1 MTLFTLEAEPVDAD
15 RHAAFGNYGSSLQN
29 FHISDQAEIT
39 MEMNPCDM
47 TEEYLANARRLGIN
61 RLSVGVQSHND
72 YLLKAIDRRHDSKA
86 AEEAVKRAYRLGF
99 HNISIDLMYELPG
112 QTPLDF
118 EKV

>member
-1 MTLFTLEAEPVDAD
+1 MEAL
-15 RHAAFGNYGSSLQN
+15 YKN